1 MSRKIFRNPL
11 YTETML
17 IIKRYPNRKL
27 YNTQT
32 KKYITLSEIAQIIR
46 QGTDIQ
52 VIDYNSGEDLTV
64 LTLSQII
71 FEEEKKKAGLF
82 SRSTLTNLIK
92 TGENKVSALQHFV
105 SSPLITQKEFNKE
118 ISNRIEH
125 LIEQGEL
132 DQEEGIILLNKL
144 LQAYPEEDKFP
155 VGDKQEQINLI
166 PFQEII
172 LQESIIS
179 KYLPSQDDLESL
191 SKQLDELTKKI
202 DNITSNQT
210 KET

>member
-1 MSRKIFRNPL
+1 
-11 YTETML
+11 ML

-105 SSPLITQKEFNKE
+105 SSPVITQKEFNKE
-118 ISNRIEH
+118 LSNRIEY
-125 LIEQGEL
+125 LIKQDEL
-132 DQEEGIILLNKL
+132 DREEGMKLLNKL
-144 LQAYPEEDKFP
+144 LQAYPEDEKSP
-155 VGDKQEQINLI
+155 VGDKQEQITLSS
-166 PFQEII
+166 FQETI
-172 LQESIIS
+172 LQESIIN
-179 KYLPSQDDLESL
+179 KYLPSQDDIENL
-191 SKQLDELTKKI
+191 SKQLDELAKKI

-210 KET
+210 KDT

>member
-1 MSRKIFRNPL
+1 
-11 YTETML
+11 ML